1 MAAAGQKAE
10 AQLKKTSA
18 AANQTGAATGA
29 LATSVFGLTTN
40 ITAFQTSLTQIPT
53 RILDIEKAENAL
65 IRSQDSLQKTTH
77 AVDKAQRQLDA
88 DMAAGKLTVE
98 QITDR
103 EKELALARRDMS
115 AATRDVAE
123 KQGDLN
129 LKHEEY
135 RNSLITTATTA
146 GTTAITAFATVSSM
160 LALMAANAD
169 MTTGAFVRMK
179 LATITNSRVLR
190 VLGVDLKTAM
200 MNFRGLS
207 VATTASGASMVVAS
221 TGVNRL
227 GLAFKGLYVA
237 MGPIGWGII
246 GITTA
251 YEIFAHNVFGARD
264 ALHGFVDQIVEMF
277 PILQGLADLVRWLFP
292 TTRSRAA
299 TAWRTLRRTRPRPSS
314 VRGGRRHGRR
324 TDGAMS
330 ASVDGAGAA
339 FVRANGAVATFG
351 ATVSATGSAVQGFEG
366 NAVGLANSI
375 VKMYD
380 LAAGEGVRAL
390 RSEVDQLTAAIGYA
404 AKGMDLTGAEW
415 STVLTHMGSDVDAY
429 GRKIYEVWGPHAFF
443 KYKKEMEKFGF
454 EVANVHKQMRAEAAA
469 TADAFASANAVIA
482 GGVGAAACSQKKTTV
497 I

>member
-1 MAAAGQKAE
+1 MSGVEGKIAINLEDRVTPKARQISGALKKTEADSKQAFNGMAAAGQKAE
-10 AQLKKTSA
+10 AQMKRTAS

-103 EKELALARRDMS
+103 EKELALARRDLS

-135 RNSLITTATTA
+135 RNALITTATTA

-190 VLGVDLKTAM
+190 VLGIDLKTAM

-292 TTRSRAA
+292 DDALEGGDRMADIAA
-299 TAWRTLRRTRPRPSS
+299 DAAAA
-314 VRGGRRHGRR
+314 VEAYGGAAGMAAGQ
-324 TDGAMS
+324 TGAMS
-330 ASVDGAGAA
+330 MSVDGAGAA

-351 ATVSATGSAVQGFEG
+351 ATVSSTGSAIQGFEG
-366 NAVGLANSI
+366 NAAGLANSI

-404 AKGMDLTGAEW
+404 AKGMDSDGRRMVDRPGA
-415 STVLTHMGSDVDAY
+415 H
-429 GRKIYEVWGPHAFF
+429 
-443 KYKKEMEKFGF
+443 
-454 EVANVHKQMRAEAAA
+454 
-469 TADAFASANAVIA
+469 
-482 GGVGAAACSQKKTTV
+482 GVGRGRIREKGV
-497 I
+497 